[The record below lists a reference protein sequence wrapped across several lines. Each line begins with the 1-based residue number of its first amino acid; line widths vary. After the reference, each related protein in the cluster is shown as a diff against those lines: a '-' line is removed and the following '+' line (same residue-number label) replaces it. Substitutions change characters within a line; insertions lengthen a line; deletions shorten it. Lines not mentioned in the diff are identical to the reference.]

1 MREESKSL
9 MPDRSPGRLAA
20 FLPVVWV
27 VIAMASIQ
35 TGAAITKQLF
45 PVVGT
50 TGAAALRLL
59 FAAIILCV
67 VLRPWRLRMTLA
79 DKRLILVY
87 GIALAGLNVLFYA
100 SLRTVPLGIATALE
114 FTGPLLVAML
124 SSRRA
129 ADFLWIGLAVGG
141 LLLLLPLGS
150 TATAIDPV
158 GAAFA
163 LGAGT
168 CWALYIVFGQKAG
181 AEQGVQMTAIGVAIA
196 AVCVFPLGLAQA
208 GASLFTP
215 SIFPFAIAVAVLST
229 ALPLSLEMVGMSR
242 LPAKTFG
249 TLMSLEPAFG
259 ALSGLV
265 FLREHLAPVQ
275 WLAIGAIISASVGTT
290 ATAVR
295 KEEVAHLSDPPAMG
309 GEDGPSG

>member
-1 MREESKSL
+1 
-9 MPDRSPGRLAA
+9 MPDRSPGTFAA
-20 FLPVVWV
+20 FWPVVL
-27 VIAMASIQ
+27 IILAMASIQ
-35 TGAAITKQLF
+35 SGAAIAKQLF

-50 TGAAALRLL
+50 SGAASLRLL

-67 VLRPWRLRMTLA
+67 VLRPWRLRMTPA
-79 DKRLILVY
+79 SWRSILVY
-87 GIALAGLNVLFYA
+87 GIALAGLNCLFYA
-100 SLRTVPLGIATALE
+100 SLRTIPLGIATALE
-114 FTGPLLVAML
+114 LTGPLFVAML

-129 ADFLWIGLAVGG
+129 VDFLWIGLAVGG

-150 TATAIDPV
+150 TSTGIDPV

-168 CWALYIVFGQKAG
+168 CWGLYIVFGQKAG
-181 AEQGVQMTAIGVAIA
+181 AELGVQMTAIGVAIA
-196 AVCVFPLGLAQA
+196 AVCALPFGLAQA

-215 SIFPFAIAVAVLST
+215 GILHFAIAVAILST
-229 ALPLSLEMVGMSR
+229 ALPYSLEMVGLTR
-242 LPAKTFG
+242 LPMKTFG

-265 FLREHLAPVQ
+265 FLNEHLAPMQ

-290 ATAVR
+290 ATAAR
-295 KEEVAHLSDPPAMG
+295 KDEVPHLSDPPTV
-309 GEDGPSG
+309 

>member
-1 MREESKSL
+1 MR
-9 MPDRSPGRLAA
+9 DRSPGTLAA
-20 FLPVVWV
+20 FLPVVPV
-27 VIAMASIQ
+27 VIAMVSIQ
-35 TGAAITKQLF
+35 TGAAIAKQLF

-50 TGAAALRLL
+50 TGAATLRLL

-67 VLRPWRLRMTLA
+67 VLRPWRLRMAPA
-79 DKRLILVY
+79 DRRSILVY
-87 GIALAGLNVLFYA
+87 GIALAGLNGLFYA
-100 SLRTVPLGIATALE
+100 SLRTIPLGIATALE
-114 FTGPLLVAML
+114 LTGPLLVAML

-129 ADFLWIGLAVGG
+129 VEFLWIGLAVSG

-150 TATAIDPV
+150 TSTAIDPV

-168 CWALYIVFGQKAG
+168 CWALYIVFGKKAS
-181 AEQGVQMTAIGVAIA
+181 AEHGVQMTAIGVAIA
-196 AVCVFPLGLAQA
+196 AACILPFGLAQA

-229 ALPLSLEMVGMSR
+229 ALPYSLEMVGLSR

-265 FLREHLAPVQ
+265 FLHEQLAPVQ
-275 WLAIGAIISASVGTT
+275 WLAIGAIISASIGST

-295 KEEVAHLSDPPAMG
+295 KEEVARLSDPPTAFS
-309 GEDGPSG
+309 DR

>member
-1 MREESKSL
+1 
-9 MPDRSPGRLAA
+9 MPDRSPGAFAA
-20 FLPVVWV
+20 FFPVALV

-50 TGAAALRLL
+50 TGAATLRLL

-67 VLRPWRLRMTLA
+67 VLRPWRLRMTPA
-79 DKRLILVY
+79 DRRSILVY
-87 GIALAGLNVLFYA
+87 GIALAGLNCLYYA
-100 SLRTVPLGIATALE
+100 ALRTVPLGIATALE

-129 ADFLWIGLAVGG
+129 LDFLWIGLAIVG

-150 TATAIDPV
+150 TSTRIDPV

-168 CWALYIVFGQKAG
+168 CWALYIVFGRKAG

-265 FLREHLAPVQ
+265 FLREQLAPVQ

-290 ATAVR
+290 ATAAR
-295 KEEVAHLSDPPAMG
+295 KEEPIMEARPGDPAC
-309 GEDGPSG
+309 